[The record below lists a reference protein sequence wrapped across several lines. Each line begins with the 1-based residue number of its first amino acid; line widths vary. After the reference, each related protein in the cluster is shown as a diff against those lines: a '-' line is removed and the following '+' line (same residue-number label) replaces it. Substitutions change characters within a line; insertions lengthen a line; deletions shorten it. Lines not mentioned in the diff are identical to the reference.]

1 MLKQDKGAT
10 LISGT
15 EQKHVTNVRLVMSVI
30 EHVKGRDGGLKG
42 GEQSFLNLIA
52 LANRNKCEIKTIGLA
67 KTTPL
72 YRSSQAPYKD
82 PNYATKVPG
91 QLELTY
97 PILGARS
104 HKPMPLVFYTLGSSY
119 TILVSKNTK
128 LLSSL
133 AMLNNKATNAK
144 LESVNIQLHK
154 LSNVTNKVTQTK
166 LAT

>member
-52 LANRNKCEIKTIGLA
+52 LANQNKCGIKTIGLA

-72 YRSSQAPYKD
+72 YRSSQASYKD
-82 PNYATKVPG
+82 PNQPTKVPG

-97 PILGARS
+97 SILGARS
-104 HKPMPLVFYTLGSSY
+104 HKPMPLVFCTPGSSY
-119 TILVSKNTK
+119 TILVSKSTK
-128 LLSSL
+128 LTS
-133 AMLNNKATNAK
+133 NA
-144 LESVNIQLHK
+144 Q
-154 LSNVTNKVTQTK
+154 
-166 LAT
+166 